1 MRFRVGRSIAKRRFA
16 SFVVL
21 GLVVVVVP
29 SSVSATV
36 FRNSVESPVD
46 GGSVTITA
54 PQDASS
60 PMVSGDSNSVF
71 QLVLPEG
78 ASCPGDSFYDDWR
91 VQSFF
96 IPAGDD
102 PGALRYGIIWPDGDG
117 RRSLY
122 SVSTQPLVHVGLGR
136 SDGEGEPGPILQ
148 PEAMTFAVYPAGLFP
163 PGSYRIGLAC
173 SKYRETAVY
182 WDTEITVTEAS
193 DVKPGGFEW
202 SLAEGAFAVEPG
214 PGTSGGSGP
223 WIPLIAGLLLAAGVV
238 VVLRRRRS
246 TTQHLT
252 PQEQK

>member
-1 MRFRVGRSIAKRRFA
+1 MRCNALL
-16 SFVVL
+16 SFVRRLFAPLVAL
-21 GLVVVVVP
+21 GLVVVVFP
-29 SSVSATV
+29 SAASATV
-36 FRNSVESPVD
+36 LRNSVDSPVD

-60 PMVSGDSNSVF
+60 PMTSGDSNSVF
-71 QLVLPEG
+71 QLVLPAG

-102 PGALRYGIIWPDGDG
+102 PGALRYGIIWPDGEG

-122 SVSTQPLVHVGLGR
+122 TASTQPFVHVALGR

-182 WDTEITVTEAS
+182 WDTEITVAEAP
-193 DVKPGGFEW
+193 DVQPGGFAW
-202 SLAEGAFAVEPG
+202 SLVEESLDGA
-214 PGTSGGSGP
+214 SGQRNSRSSAS
-223 WIPLIAGLLLAAGVV
+223 WIPLIAVLLVV
-238 VVLRRRRS
+238 VGGVAVLRRRSFATKQS
-246 TTQHLT
+246 TL
-252 PQEQK
+252 QERK